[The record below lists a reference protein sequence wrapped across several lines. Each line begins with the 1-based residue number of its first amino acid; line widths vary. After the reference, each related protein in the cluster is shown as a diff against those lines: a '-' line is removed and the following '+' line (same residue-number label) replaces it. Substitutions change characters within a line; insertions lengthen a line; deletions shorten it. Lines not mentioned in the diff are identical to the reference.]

1 VKLRIIPWRTRPV
14 GCHSVCFDKPFKYVS
29 AQLRRKGVNTMMDL
43 SSVIDAGLVVLGSIA
58 VLLMGLWTLSAESS
72 TVSISE
78 PPVSAKPIQV
88 DLTSLPKAA

>member
-1 VKLRIIPWRTRPV
+1 
-14 GCHSVCFDKPFKYVS
+14 
-29 AQLRRKGVNTMMDL
+29 MMDL
-43 SSVIDAGLVVLGSIA
+43 SSVIDAGLVVIGSIA

-78 PPVSAKPIQV
+78 PPVSAEQVQV

>member
-1 VKLRIIPWRTRPV
+1 
-14 GCHSVCFDKPFKYVS
+14 
-29 AQLRRKGVNTMMDL
+29 MMDL
-43 SSVIDAGLVVLGSIA
+43 SSVIDAGLVVIGSIA

-78 PPVSAKPIQV
+78 PPVRAKRAQV

>member
-1 VKLRIIPWRTRPV
+1 
-14 GCHSVCFDKPFKYVS
+14 
-29 AQLRRKGVNTMMDL
+29 MMDL
-43 SSVIDAGLVVLGSIA
+43 SSVIDAGLVVIGSIA

-78 PPVSAKPIQV
+78 PPVGAKQVQV